1 MKAEK
6 HILKQSLYDC
16 LKHAHGLRVVNKGDT
31 KDHSMENHATFDAI
45 RANEP
50 VLVLRLELR
59 LRDTGFG
66 SLG

>member
-1 MKAEK
+1 
-6 HILKQSLYDC
+6 
-16 LKHAHGLRVVNKGDT
+16 
-31 KDHSMENHATFDAI
+31 MENHATFDAI

-66 SLG
+66 SLGRRGGGPSAKPSVLTAKT